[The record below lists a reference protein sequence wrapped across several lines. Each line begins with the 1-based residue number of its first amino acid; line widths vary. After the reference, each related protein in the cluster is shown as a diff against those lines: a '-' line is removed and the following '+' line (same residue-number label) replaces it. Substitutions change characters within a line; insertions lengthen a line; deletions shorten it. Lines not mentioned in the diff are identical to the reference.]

1 MKVRRLRY
9 VACRESLLTFTTIS
23 GVSDTLASRPKKGP
37 TDRISCHSMR
47 PQAQWPCQGAPSRL
61 NWSVMKRLLLI
72 LVLLLAACAPSG
84 VGQNAVTQ
92 APTADL
98 RIVKADS
105 PLLLMNVTDL
115 PREGKYTVLG
125 TDWTG
130 EVNNQAVLDAWGAEE
145 GGKYIDETGRLDGWW
160 IQFNRTASGA
170 ALPSA
175 VYDSVAVYKTVAGA
189 RLSVQK
195 YAAHG
200 MQTYTEVQGLQQ
212 IGDGA
217 RAFALKKGANLDYVL
232 YFSYRNLQHVIE
244 TTGPENEA
252 TPAFAA
258 QTAMAVLAR
267 MQTAPL
273 TTP

>member
-1 MKVRRLRY
+1 MRLRSRW
-9 VACRESLLTFTTIS
+9 ACQT
-23 GVSDTLASRPKKGP
+23 AS
-37 TDRISCHSMR
+37 
-47 PQAQWPCQGAPSRL
+47 SRL
-61 NWSVMKRLLLI
+61 NWSVMKRLLPILI
-72 LVLLLAACAPSG
+72 LLLTACAPSG
-84 VGQNAVTQ
+84 AAQNAVAQT
-92 APTADL
+92 PTPDV
-98 RIVKADS
+98 RVIKTNS

-160 IQFNRTASGA
+160 IQFNRTSNGA

-175 VYDSVAVYKTVAGA
+175 VYDSVAVYQTVAGA

-195 YAAHG
+195 YATHG
-200 MQTYTEVQGLQQ
+200 MQDYMEVQGIPQ

-217 RAFALKKGANLDYVL
+217 RAFTVKKGANVDYVL
-232 YFSYRNLQHVIE
+232 YFSFRNLQHVIE
-244 TTGPENEA
+244 ILGLESEA
-252 TPAFAA
+252 TPAFAT
-258 QTAMAVLAR
+258 QLAMAVLTR

-273 TTP
+273 ATP